1 MKALKALVVCSL
13 LLVGSQSFAHIT
25 PIKFAKGSSCG
36 SFSGNASGRTF
47 TLQLNANQ
55 VLIISSYDFY
65 ADTRDTIVKN
75 PQGKTLQGTGLPDG
89 ILYDTNTKG
98 KYTIKVI
105 PTSNHIDLEFC
116 AY

>member
-13 LLVGSQSFAHIT
+13 LLVGSQSFANIT

-55 VLIISSYDFY
+55 ELIISSYDFY
-65 ADTRDTIVKN
+65 ADTQNTIVKN
-75 PQGKTLQGTGLPDG
+75 PQGKTLQGTGLRGG
-89 ILYDTNTKG
+89 ISYVTNAKG
-98 KYTIKVI
+98 RYTIKVI